1 MRIKRL
7 IAANDVVGFETYL
20 RNSRDRAMA
29 AAYDAVS
36 QFEVRERDVF
46 GDFGYFRQCE
56 IQGTRLPRPV
66 DASDECQL
74 VGDDTED
81 SPDAPTDTPG
91 LPTRRSGSILLTG
104 PDPLEGASIHAAQ
117 QLQEEL
123 NILSQQEQDEDAS
136 ARLRYEDVGSEDLTA
151 GAELEEDEVTR
162 LSTLRSGK
170 KRKIE

>member
-1 MRIKRL
+1 MRIKRF
-7 IAANDVVGFETYL
+7 IAADNVAGFETYL

-29 AAYDAVS
+29 AAYDAIS
-36 QFEVRERDVF
+36 QFEARECDVF

-66 DASDECQL
+66 DASDEGQL

-81 SPDAPTDTPG
+81 SPDAPANVPG
-91 LPTRRSGSILLTG
+91 LPTRQSGPIFPTG
-104 PDPLEGASIHAAQ
+104 PDPLEGPSIHAAQ
-117 QLQEEL
+117 QLQEEF
-123 NILSQQEQDEDAS
+123 NVLSQQEQDKDAS
-136 ARLRYEDVGSEDLTA
+136 ARLRYEDVGGEDLTA
-151 GAELEEDEVTR
+151 GAELEEDEVMR